1 MRNIEILNE
10 IADLFDEYG
19 RKGEANEMRKLL
31 KRFGGAE

>member
-19 RKGEANEMRKLL
+19 RNSEANEMRKLL